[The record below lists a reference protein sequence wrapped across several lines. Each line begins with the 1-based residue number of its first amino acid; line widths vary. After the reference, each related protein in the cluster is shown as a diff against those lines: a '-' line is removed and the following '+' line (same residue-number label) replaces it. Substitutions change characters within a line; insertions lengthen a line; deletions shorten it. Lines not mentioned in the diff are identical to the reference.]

1 MRMCWWGGG
10 GTGHVPSCCGI
21 RSGLL
26 SSFSTLKSGV
36 EDLCSDLARSNVS
49 EQADGPI
56 SLDVLLVTS
65 VAVLDRWPAAVELGS
80 RRVRHRKR
88 RAITRRATNKK
99 RAETAPVMMATKGL
113 MAISLADGC
122 GRGRSPVRNVT
133 QTHAKLILI
142 LFKILWF

>member
-1 MRMCWWGGG
+1 VRRK
-10 GTGHVPSCCGI
+10 HVPSCCGI

-36 EDLCSDLARSNVS
+36 EDLCSDLASSNVS

-56 SLDVLLVTS
+56 SLDVLFVTS
-65 VAVLDRWPAAVELGS
+65 VAVLGRWPVAFGS

-122 GRGRSPVRNVT
+122 GRGRSPVRNGT
-133 QTHAKLILI
+133 DTRN
-142 LFKILWF
+142 